1 MADEPANHTNK
12 LLQEMRGEMRDGFRE
27 TQSRLDQVEG
37 TLVKVIDAVTAI
49 ANVQTEHSGLLA
61 ELNAA
66 PK

>member
-1 MADEPANHTNK
+1 MADEPANHTIK
-12 LLQEMRGEMRDGFRE
+12 LLQDMREEMRDGFRE

>member
-1 MADEPANHTNK
+1 MADEPANHTIK
-12 LLQEMRGEMRDGFRE
+12 LLQEMREEMRDGFRE